1 MKIKKKK
8 HILCVGFVILLLFL
22 SHKQFWHF
30 NFNTQKN
37 AQYFVGKY
45 IILQLIAH
53 TFIYTF
59 DLSWKLFFS
68 FLTTEQH
75 KKAPSLQKSFKELTF
90 YYYSLVFWL
99 LWDSNSFFLLFQF
112 FFLYFSYTLLDN
124 NNWENVCLFLVLLY
138 IYNVFSLARAEQ

>member
-1 MKIKKKK
+1 MCGACDIVVVTVTQTV
-8 HILCVGFVILLLFL
+8 LTT
-22 SHKQFWHF
+22 QFEH
-30 NFNTQKN
+30 TKN
-37 AQYFVGKY
+37 AQCFVGKY

-59 DLSWKLFFS
+59 DLSRKLFLFS
-68 FLTTEQH
+68 ITEQH

-99 LWDSNSFFLLFQF
+99 LWDSNTFFYYFSS
-112 FFLYFSYTLLDN
+112 FLYFSYTLLDN